1 MITNVFVCLFLVI
14 IYNGIILTNFLPL
27 VSEPGLIVRVAKL
40 YIYRL
45 AALCNQIGGTAIIG
59 CCALVHSS
67 YNHMALCNQIGGTA
81 IIGCCALVHSSY
93 NHITGRTIKSSYVTM
108 SLEDCWCT
116 IVVKVKPT
124 AADFAVCNLYF
135 LETLVRLAPKVTRKN
150 DRDLMEVLIH
160 YNCVFSTWI
169 LGM

>member
-67 YNHMALCNQIGGTA
+67 YNHM
-81 IIGCCALVHSSY
+81 
-93 NHITGRTIKSSYVTM
+93 TGRTIKSSYVTM